1 MIELRPDHAASLT
14 ALLNNQAASIREQA
28 AATMQS
34 AETIEAMAGKVS
46 DGGRELSETEIRLL
60 ADLLLG
66 FEKLPEVF
74 LGMQPEAAQALFADL
89 RSQLDAAKA
98 KKSH

>member
-1 MIELRPDHAASLT
+1 MIELKPERAASLA
-14 ALLNNQAASIREQA
+14 ALLNNQAAQIREQA
-28 AATMQS
+28 AATMRS
-34 AETIEAMAGKVS
+34 AETIEAVAGKVS
-46 DGGRELSETEIRLL
+46 DGGRELTETEIRLL

-66 FEKLPEVF
+66 FERLPEVF
-74 LGMQPEAAQALFADL
+74 LGMPPEVARALFADV